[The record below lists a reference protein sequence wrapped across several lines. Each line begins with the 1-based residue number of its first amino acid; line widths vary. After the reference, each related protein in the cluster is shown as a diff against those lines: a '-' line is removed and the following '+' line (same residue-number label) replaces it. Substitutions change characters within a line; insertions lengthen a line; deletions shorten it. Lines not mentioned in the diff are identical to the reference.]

1 MSATRRRFLKLIVAG
16 SAAAVIAP
24 TTALPAPARRR
35 RVAPKPAAPPRVEAP
50 PVPEEVHKLQG
61 YVAEALR
68 GIRAYELELSVEPA
82 YAFTPLR
89 ARRRKAKTS

>member
-1 MSATRRRFLKLIVAG
+1 MTATRRRFLKLIAAG

-24 TTALPAPARRR
+24 ATALPAPAKKR
-35 RVAPKPAAPPRVEAP
+35 RVAPKPAAPPREEAP
-50 PVPEEVHKLQG
+50 PVPDEVRKLKG

-68 GIRAYELELSVEPA
+68 SIRAYQLEPSIEPA
-82 YAFTPLR
+82 YVFAPLR